1 MTYNPTSEY
10 FLQKFLSQLPSSASK
25 KNSQLFVDYILK
37 CYDEDKDVDWATIAP
52 HLSAYRL
59 RRLQYAER
67 CVSIAYHRFLNTVHF
82 VVEHP

>member
-25 KNSQLFVDYILK
+25 KNAQLFVDYILK
-37 CYDEDKDVDWATIAP
+37 CYDEGRDVDWAIITP
-52 HLSAYRL
+52 HLSANRL

-67 CVSIAYHRFLNTVHF
+67 CVSIAYHIFHETVHF
-82 VVEHP
+82 VI